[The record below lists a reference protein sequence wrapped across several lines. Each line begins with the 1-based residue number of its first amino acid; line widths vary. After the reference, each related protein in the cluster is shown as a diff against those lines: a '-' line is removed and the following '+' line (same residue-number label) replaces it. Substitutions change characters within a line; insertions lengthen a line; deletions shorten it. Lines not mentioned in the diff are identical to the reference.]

1 MPVYNYPENIIRA
14 IGVSLV
20 CGKDIYVPLSD
31 DQLTDLEEKINSLS
45 IKYRSALL
53 LHYRDGMTYQRIADE
68 NGFVSLA
75 SAYGVVHTAV
85 ARLRRLYEG
94 KKPRRT
100 TSSRDGQSKEQVSHE
115 LAVARNDRGVYIDTA
130 GEGWF
135 EGFAAPKAS
144 EFFGSSDHPRGGGGA
159 EAPAE
164 GAVDN
169 MDGGM

>member
-1 MPVYNYPENIIRA
+1 MPGYNYPENIVRA
-14 IGVSLV
+14 VGVALTT
-20 CGKDIYVPLSD
+20 DE
-31 DQLTDLEEKINSLS
+31 LTDLEAKINSLPE
-45 IKYRSALL
+45 KYRSALL
-53 LHYRDGMTYQRIADE
+53 LHYRGGLTYQQIADE
-68 NGFVSLA
+68 YGFVSLA

-135 EGFAAPKAS
+135 EGFAAPRAS
-144 EFFGSSDHPRGGGGA
+144 EFFGGSEPVGMEESSGC
-159 EAPAE
+159 E
-164 GAVDN
+164 GSGTRVDN
-169 MDGGM
+169 KEQTQ